1 MLRRALAIATL
12 AILFAVPRA
21 DAQDATTNGW
31 APVADPVKE
40 TKEAP
45 AQPQAQATT
54 QVQPIA
60 PAQSAEPPAAAAP
73 QQKPQAAPAQTIT
86 PTQQPAAAAPAAQP
100 APAAPAAAPP
110 PATAQTPAA
119 AAPAATAAPAAPAA
133 AVPAAAAPAAAVPT
147 AAPAAPAAPPPPPA
161 VSQEVNAEITNLVGQ
176 MDGAEK
182 SLSNISNADD
192 DLGQLRDKLDAVIS
206 KTTETADSLR
216 PRLSDIQTQIKRLG
230 PPPAKDQPSETPAV
244 AAERSRL
251 DAREAD
257 VSGAIKTLE
266 NTWWRARQ
274 AIDKITELRLKM
286 FVRSLTEQMTSP
298 VFPEFWNDFH
308 RHREAIQ
315 WRLDYN
321 ARDWWNAVTGQK
333 TSALILLVAV
343 IGLYLL
349 LKTVIVSITRYR
361 APPSATPPTFF
372 QRAAS
377 AAWIAPVRAIPG
389 VAAAFLAYGGLEYL
403 GLLYYPTAAPV
414 GVALLETSLVFVAV
428 SALVITVFAPRSH
441 ERRLMHLSDRSAR
454 RISRLLVIL
463 ALIYSID
470 LFLSKFAQVL
480 YLPLSMSVAQ
490 SLFTS
495 IAFALVLIGLLL
507 TPFESNQMTRTR
519 PVTRSEPLWLKLP
532 LWVAALS
539 IIGLCLTG
547 YIALGRF
554 LAQQLVMTGV
564 VGLVAM
570 LLILAIRAFTRGST
584 TSRGHISELLE
595 ARMGFDDVRR
605 KQLGWLT
612 ETALTLGVALIT
624 VPVLLLQWGFSA
636 PDIRDWMQRAFFGFE
651 VGSIRISI
659 VRILIG
665 IALFIAVIVA
675 TRMIQRRLRENILIA
690 PKMDP
695 GIANS
700 IDTAVGYA
708 GTALAAVMAISYAG
722 FNITNLAIVAGAL
735 SVGIGFGLQ
744 SIVNNF
750 VSGLILLIERPIK
763 VGDWIVVGSEQGT
776 VRSISV
782 RSTEIE
788 TFDRASLIVP
798 NSELIT
804 GRVLNWTH
812 RSALGRVVLKFS
824 AGAEI
829 DPRLV
834 LPILNECAA
843 RHPTILRE
851 PAPLA
856 TFDGYTPTTTEYT
869 LRIMLPD
876 ITHSLKVQSDL
887 RIAVYEAFRK
897 AGIVSRQ
904 AFAPPAAV
912 SPPPPPDPV
921 PPPVPASAA
930 AS

>member
-1 MLRRALAIATL
+1 MLRRALAIAAV

-21 DAQDATTNGW
+21 DAQDAPLNGW
-31 APVADPVKE
+31 TPVADPAKE
-40 TKEAP
+40 TP
-45 AQPQAQATT
+45 ARAATT
-54 QVQPIA
+54 APDAQTTA
-60 PAQSAEPPAAAAP
+60 PAQS
-73 QQKPQAAPAQTIT
+73 
-86 PTQQPAAAAPAAQP
+86 AAPAAQP
-100 APAAPAAAPP
+100 APAQAPAAVPGSQQPA
-110 PATAQTPAA
+110 ATAPAAQPPQAAPAPAATPAA
-119 AAPAATAAPAAPAA
+119 ANPAPGSAPAA
-133 AVPAAAAPAAAVPT
+133 AVPAAAPATPAPQ
-147 AAPAAPAAPPPPPA
+147 AAPPAPVLSP
-161 VSQEVNAEITNLVGQ
+161 EVNSTITSIVDK

-182 SLSNISNADD
+182 SLSNISSVDT
-192 DLGQLRDKLDAVIS
+192 DLGRLRDNIDEVIS
-206 KTTETADSLR
+206 KTTQTADGLR
-216 PRLSDIQTQIKRLG
+216 PRLSDLQAQVKRLG
-230 PPPAKDQPSETPAV
+230 APPAKDAPPETAAV

-251 DAREAD
+251 DTQEAE

-266 NTWWRARQ
+266 VTWWRARQ
-274 AIDKITELRLKM
+274 AIDKITDLRLKL
-286 FVRSLTEQMTSP
+286 FVRSLTEQMSSP
-298 VFPEFWNDFH
+298 LFPDFWNDFQK
-308 RHREAIQ
+308 RKAAVQ

-321 ARDWWNAVTGQK
+321 AKDWWNAVSGQK
-333 TSALILLVAV
+333 TNALMLLVAV
-343 IGLYLL
+343 IALYLV
-349 LKTVIVSITRYR
+349 LKTFAVRITRYR
-361 APPSATPPTFF
+361 PGPNATPPTFF

-389 VAAAFLAYGGLEYL
+389 VAAAFLAYAGLEYF

-414 GVALLETSLVFVAV
+414 GVALLESSLVFVAV
-428 SALVITVFAPRSH
+428 SALIVTVFAPRSH

-454 RISRLLVIL
+454 RVTRLLVIL
-463 ALIYSID
+463 TLISAID
-470 LFLSKFAQVL
+470 LFLSKFAQIL

-507 TPFESNQMTRTR
+507 TPFESNEMTRTR

-532 LWVAALS
+532 LWIAAFS

-570 LLILAIRAFTRGST
+570 LLYLAIRAFTRGTT

-595 ARMGFDDVRR
+595 ERMGFDEVRR

-612 ETALTLGVALIT
+612 EIVLTFGVALIT
-624 VPVLLLQWGFSA
+624 VPVLLLQWGFSSA
-636 PDIRDWMQRAFFGFE
+636 DIRDWMQRAFFGFE
-651 VGSIRISI
+651 IGSIRISI

-665 IALFIAVIVA
+665 IALFVAVVFV
-675 TRMIQRRLRENILIA
+675 TRMIQRRLRENVLIA
-690 PKMDP
+690 PRMDP

-708 GTALAAVMAISYAG
+708 GTSLAAVVAISYAG

-824 AGAEI
+824 AGPDI
-829 DPRLV
+829 DPRRV
-834 LPILNECAA
+834 LSILGECAS
-843 RHPTILRE
+843 RHPTVLRE

-856 TFDGYTPTTTEYT
+856 TFDGYAATSTDYT
-869 LRIMLPD
+869 LRVLVPD

-887 RIAVYEAFRK
+887 RIAVYEALRRS
-897 AGIVSRQ
+897 GIVSRE

-912 SPPPPPDPV
+912 APPSDPE
-921 PPPVPASAA
+921 PAPAPAA

>member
-1 MLRRALAIATL
+1 MLRRALAIA
-12 AILFAVPRA
+12 AIAVLFAVPRV
-21 DAQDATTNGW
+21 DAQDAPVGGW
-31 APVADPVKE
+31 APVADPA
-40 TKEAP
+40 KEAP
-45 AQPQAQATT
+45 ASTPAQKS
-54 QVQPIA
+54 A
-60 PAQSAEPPAAAAP
+60 PAQSKAPATAQSGAPTQSSQNEPARAEPAQAPPAKAAPVAATPAA
-73 QQKPQAAPAQTIT
+73 QAAPA
-86 PTQQPAAAAPAAQP
+86 A
-100 APAAPAAAPP
+100 
-110 PATAQTPAA
+110 
-119 AAPAATAAPAAPAA
+119 AATAAPAATAPS
-133 AVPAAAAPAAAVPT
+133 AAAPAAAAQTPVP
-147 AAPAAPAAPPPPPA
+147 APAAAAAPAPPPPPS
-161 VSQEVNAEITNLVGQ
+161 VISPDVNSAITNIVGQ

-182 SLSNISNADD
+182 SLSGISNVDT
-192 DLGQLRDKLDAVIS
+192 DLGKLRDRIDEVIS
-206 KTTETADSLR
+206 KTTQTADGLR
-216 PRLSDIQTQIKRLG
+216 PRLSDIQTQIRKLG
-230 PPPAKDQPSETPAV
+230 APPAKDAPAETPAV
-244 AAERSRL
+244 AAERARL
-251 DAREAD
+251 DSQEAE

-266 NTWWRARQ
+266 VTWWRARQ
-274 AIDKITELRLKM
+274 AIDKITDLRLKM
-286 FVRSLTEQMTSP
+286 FVRSLTEQMSSP
-298 VFPEFWNDFH
+298 IFPEFWNDFQT
-308 RHREAIQ
+308 RKAAVQ

-321 ARDWWNAVTGQK
+321 AKDWWTAVTSQK
-333 TSALILLVAV
+333 TNALMLLVAV
-343 IGLYLL
+343 IGVYLF
-349 LKTVIVSITRYR
+349 LKTIALAITRYR
-361 APPSATPPTFF
+361 PAPNATPPTFF

-389 VAAAFLAYGGLEYL
+389 VAAAFLAYGGLQFF

-414 GVALLETSLVFVAV
+414 GVALLEASLVFVAV
-428 SALVITVFAPRSH
+428 SALIVTVFAPRSP
-441 ERRLMHLSDRSAR
+441 ERRLMHLSNRSAR

-470 LFLSKFAQVL
+470 LFLSKFAQIL

-495 IAFALVLIGLLL
+495 IAFALVLMGLLL
-507 TPFESNQMTRTR
+507 TPFESNEINMTRR
-519 PVTRSEPLWLKLP
+519 IGRSEPLWLKLP
-532 LWVAALS
+532 LWIAALS

-564 VGLVAM
+564 VGLVAT
-570 LLILAIRAFTRGST
+570 LLYLAIRAFTRGST

-595 ARMGFDDVRR
+595 ERMGFDDVRR

-612 ETALTLGVALIT
+612 EVVLTIGVVLLA
-624 VPVLLLQWGFSA
+624 VPILLLQWGFAA

-651 VGSIRISI
+651 IGSIRISI
-659 VRILIG
+659 VRILVG
-665 IALFIAVIVA
+665 IALFMGVVFV
-675 TRMIQRRLRENILIA
+675 TRLIQRRLRDNVLIA
-690 PKMDP
+690 PRMDP

-763 VGDWIVVGSEQGT
+763 VGDWVVVGSEQGT

-824 AGAEI
+824 AGPDV
-829 DPRLV
+829 DPRRV
-834 LPILNECAA
+834 LAILSECAN
-843 RHPTILRE
+843 RHPNVLRE
-851 PAPLA
+851 PAPMA
-856 TFDGYTPTTTEYT
+856 IFEGYTTTTTDYT
-869 LRIMLPD
+869 LRVVLPD
-876 ITHSLKVQSDL
+876 ITHGTKVQSDL
-887 RIAVYEAFRK
+887 RVAVYEALRRS
-897 AGIVSRQ
+897 GIIGAESL
-904 AFAPPAAV
+904 PAA
-912 SPPPPPDPV
+912 S
-921 PPPVPASAA
+921 
-930 AS
+930 

>member
-1 MLRRALAIATL
+1 M
-12 AILFAVPRA
+12 
-21 DAQDATTNGW
+21 
-31 APVADPVKE
+31 
-40 TKEAP
+40 
-45 AQPQAQATT
+45 
-54 QVQPIA
+54 
-60 PAQSAEPPAAAAP
+60 
-73 QQKPQAAPAQTIT
+73 
-86 PTQQPAAAAPAAQP
+86 
-100 APAAPAAAPP
+100 
-110 PATAQTPAA
+110 
-119 AAPAATAAPAAPAA
+119 
-133 AVPAAAAPAAAVPT
+133 
-147 AAPAAPAAPPPPPA
+147 
-161 VSQEVNAEITNLVGQ
+161 SQEVNAEITNLVGQ

-182 SLSNISNADD
+182 SLSSISTADN
-192 DLGQLRDKLDAVIS
+192 DLGQLRDKLDAVIA

-216 PRLSDIQTQIKRLG
+216 PRLADIQTQIKRLG
-230 PPPAKDQPSETPAV
+230 AAPGKDQPPETPAV
-244 AAERSRL
+244 AAERARL
-251 DAREAD
+251 STREAD

-286 FVRSLTEQMTSP
+286 FVRSLTEQMASP
-298 VFPEFWNDFH
+298 IFPEFWNDFQQ
-308 RHREAIQ
+308 RRASVQ

-321 ARDWWNAVTGQK
+321 ARDWSDAVSRQK
-333 TSALILLVAV
+333 TNALMLLVAV
-343 IGLYLL
+343 IGVYLL
-349 LKTVIVSITRYR
+349 LKTVVVSITRYR
-361 APPSATPPTFF
+361 APPNATPPTFF

-414 GVALLETSLVFVAV
+414 GVALLEASLVFVAV
-428 SALVITVFAPRSH
+428 SALVITVFAPRSQ
-441 ERRLMHLSDRSAR
+441 ERRLMQLSNRSAR

-463 ALIYSID
+463 TLIYSID
-470 LFLSKFAQVL
+470 LFLSKFAQIL

-507 TPFESNQMTRTR
+507 TPFQTNQMTRTQ
-519 PVTRSEPLWLKLP
+519 PVGRSEPLWLKLP
-532 LWVAALS
+532 LWVAALA
-539 IIGLCLTG
+539 IITLCLTG

-595 ARMGFDDVRR
+595 SRMGFDEVRR

-612 ETALTLGVALIT
+612 ETVLTFGVALVT
-624 VPVLLLQWGFSA
+624 VPILLLQWGFSA

-665 IALFIAVIVA
+665 IALFIAVILV
-675 TRMIQRRLRENILIA
+675 TRMIQRRLRDNVLIA

-824 AGAEI
+824 AGAYI
-829 DPRLV
+829 DPREV
-834 LPILNECAA
+834 LSILNECAA
-843 RHPTILRE
+843 RHPTVLRE
-851 PAPLA
+851 PKPLA
-856 TFDGYTPTTTEYT
+856 TFDGYTPSSTEYT
-869 LRIMLPD
+869 LRIFLPD
-876 ITHSLKVQSDL
+876 ITSSLKVQSDL
-887 RIAVYEAFRK
+887 RIAIYEALLRSST
-897 AGIVSRQ
+897 VSRG
-904 AFAPPAAV
+904 AFAPPMPISEA
-912 SPPPPPDPV
+912 PPPMPSSEV
-921 PPPVPASAA
+921 PPPSLVKETSDAEN
-930 AS
+930 